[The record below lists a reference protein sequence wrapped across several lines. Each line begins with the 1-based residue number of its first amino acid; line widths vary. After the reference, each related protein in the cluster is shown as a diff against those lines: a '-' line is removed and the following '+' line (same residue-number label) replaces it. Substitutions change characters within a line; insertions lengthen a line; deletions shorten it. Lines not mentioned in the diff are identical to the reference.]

1 LTLTN
6 VGSRRGKDR
15 ATATSVKTRIGMS
28 EPNYESCSSDELQN
42 ILSHIDHDA
51 WPDRVLKIKALLA
64 DRIQDEE
71 SKIVEV
77 VDKTNAVDVFSP
89 RQIFLGSYLGG
100 PVAALYYLKSNYRV
114 LNNTVAE
121 KSVLFAGGIFIALL
135 TVSLLNIPDNF
146 PRLAIPLFYSGI
158 ALLISENLQINKKTE
173 ATSKKYRFCSSW
185 RVTKIAIVSL
195 VGYLIVAFGLLYGI
209 ESSRLTQLANT
220 LESESL
226 FKDQEMKFYVVSR
239 KDIKAIYNQL
249 EHSGTNQSF
258 AIFAFFPN
266 NEGKSNHVEIQ
277 FGIENNRIGLDWVL
291 LGENKEKDKNKFIDL
306 ARSNGYK
313 VNYLEMNDVKYLRI
327 ENGDLVGLMEQI
339 MIQLYDVT
347 PNKKMELIANKFKV
361 KAFPFSIAELYSDF
375 YMSESNR

>member
-1 LTLTN
+1 MN
-6 VGSRRGKDR
+6 
-15 ATATSVKTRIGMS
+15 
-28 EPNYESCSSDELQN
+28 EPNYKSCNSDELQN

-64 DRIQDEE
+64 DRAQDEE
-71 SKIVEV
+71 SKIAEV
-77 VDKTNAVDVFSP
+77 VDKTNAVDIFSP

-100 PVAALYYLKSNYRV
+100 PVAALYYLKSNYKA

-121 KSVLFAGGIFIALL
+121 KNVLFAGGIFIALL
-135 TVSLLNIPDNF
+135 TVSLLYIPDNF

-158 ALLISENLQINKKTE
+158 ALLISENLQINREKE
-173 ATSKKYRFCSSW
+173 AASKEYRFCSSW
-185 RVTKIAIVSL
+185 RVAKVAIVSL
-195 VGYLIVAFGLLYGI
+195 VGYFIVAFGLLYAI

-220 LESESL
+220 PESESL

-239 KDIKAIYNQL
+239 KDIRTIYNQL
-249 EHSGTNQSF
+249 ENSGTNQSF

-266 NEGKSNHVEIQ
+266 NEGKNNHVEIQ

-306 ARSNGYK
+306 ARTNGYK
-313 VNYLEMNDVKYLRI
+313 VKNLEMNDVKYLRV
-327 ENGDLVGLMEQI
+327 ESGDLVGLMEQV
-339 MIQLYDVT
+339 MIQLYDVS
-347 PNKKMELIANKFKV
+347 PSKKMELIANKFKV
-361 KAFPFSIAELYSDF
+361 KEFPFSLAELYSDF